1 MLRRMSQQPAA
12 YLRKSK
18 INSDRHLSWE
28 VQESE
33 IRALADKHGDNAKLL
48 LFSDWGRSG
57 RGDKLRHRKEYARL
71 LEMIGAGKVSAVYG
85 YSMSRLARSLVD
97 YVRLA
102 ELCRDHGVPI
112 RLAKEGELDYTTPHG
127 RLLVNLL
134 ASVAQAEADWAK
146 ERAVDTIAVRVA
158 RGDYIGKPA
167 WGYRV
172 VDGRLERAPG
182 EDPELVIAAYREA
195 GSLIGAARVLNGQGI
210 APRGGALWSENGVR
224 AVLGR
229 DAPPDVAAMVART
242 TQGAKAVV
250 HAPLARLLRCPCG
263 TLLTPQVS
271 GRRYVSYFCSRGY
284 RDPGHP
290 RPYNVSEAKV
300 LPWVRAEAARLR
312 TPERV
317 TLGEQNATKRA
328 ELTAQRERLGW
339 ALTDGLLNREDAA
352 KRAAEIEAEMEHLD
366 VAEEIIEVPTID
378 WTWEPAAVNGVL
390 RTLWEHVELDAN
402 MQPVRAMW
410 RVPEWRA

>member
-1 MLRRMSQQPAA
+1 MNQQPAA
-12 YLRKSK
+12 YLRKSRV
-18 INSDRHLSWE
+18 NSDRHLSWE

-33 IRALADKHGDNAKLL
+33 IRALAGKHGDADLM

-57 RGDKLRHRKEYARL
+57 RGEKLRHRKEYARL

-85 YSMSRLARSLVD
+85 YSMSRLSRSLVD

-102 ELCRDHGVPI
+102 ELCRDHVVPI

-172 VDGRLERAPG
+172 VEGRLERAPG
-182 EDPELVIAAYREA
+182 EDPELVIAAYRAA

-210 APRGGALWSENGVR
+210 LPRGGALWSENGVR

-229 DAPPDVAAMVART
+229 DAPPEVAAMVART
-242 TQGAKAVV
+242 SQGSKAIV
-250 HAPLARLLRCPCG
+250 HATLARLLRCPCG
-263 TLLTPQVS
+263 TLLTPQKAN
-271 GRRYVSYFCSRGY
+271 GRRYMNYFCSRGY
-284 RDPGHP
+284 RDPDHP
-290 RPYNVSEAKV
+290 RPYSVSEAKV
-300 LPWVRAEAARLR
+300 LQWVQAEAARLR

-317 TLGEQNATKRA
+317 TLGSQNAERRA
-328 ELTAQRERLGW
+328 ELAGQRERLGLDVV
-339 ALTDGLLNREDAA
+339 AGLLGAEKVGAM
-352 KRAAEIEAEMEHLD
+352 AAELDAELELLD
-366 VAEEIIEVPTID
+366 DQEQIVDIPKID
-378 WTWEPAAVNGVL
+378 WSWPPSELNQVL
-390 RTLWEHVELDAN
+390 RALLKYVELDAD
-402 MQPVRAMW
+402 MRPIRAAW
-410 RVPEWRA
+410 RVPEWRQ

>member
-1 MLRRMSQQPAA
+1 MNQQPAA

-33 IRALADKHGDNAKLL
+33 IRVLAGKHSDDANLL
-48 LFSDWGRSG
+48 VFSDWGRSG

-71 LEMIGAGKVSAVYG
+71 LEMIGAGKVSALYG
-85 YSMSRLARSLVD
+85 YSMSRLSRSLVD

-102 ELCRDHGVPI
+102 ELCRDQGVPI

-146 ERAVDTIAVRVA
+146 ERATDTIAVRVA

-182 EDPELVIAAYREA
+182 EDPEMVIAAYREA

-242 TQGAKAVV
+242 TQGSKAVV
-250 HAPLARLLRCPCG
+250 HAALARLLRCPCG
-263 TLLTPQVS
+263 TLLTPQAS
-271 GRRYVSYFCSRGY
+271 GRRYVNYFCSRGY

-290 RPYNVSEAKV
+290 RPYSVSEAKV
-300 LPWVRAEAARLR
+300 LPWVQAEAERLR

-317 TLGEQNATKRA
+317 TLGEQNAAKRA
-328 ELTAQRERLGW
+328 ALIGQRERLGW
-339 ALTDGLLNREDAA
+339 ALTDGLLDREAAA
-352 KRAAEIEAEMEHLD
+352 KRSADIEAELEHLD
-366 VAEEIIEVPTID
+366 DTEAVIEVPKID
-378 WTWEPAAVNGVL
+378 WSWPPAALNTAL
-390 RTLWEHVELDAN
+390 RAVWEHVQLDAN
-402 MQPVRAMW
+402 MQPTRAEW